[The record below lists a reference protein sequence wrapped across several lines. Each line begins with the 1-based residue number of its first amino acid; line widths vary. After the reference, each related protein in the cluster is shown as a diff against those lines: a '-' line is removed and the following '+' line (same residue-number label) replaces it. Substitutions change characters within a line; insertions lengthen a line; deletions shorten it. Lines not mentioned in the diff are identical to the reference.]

1 MPPDPIPEPKPNDLP
16 VTDPDF
22 GLFTADAKFSK
33 ENGRTIM
40 RGVMLEPGEFKTNY
54 GPRVVTPKFILDN
67 QKKWIGKP
75 LCVVDKSHPDFPPLD
90 RRIGRITKVAVNT
103 AGQGIYEADTFN
115 TTLARDTIEV
125 AQEYGRLGVSIDG
138 PISLAYD
145 HKTMLDIEP
154 RYLALLAPGEASIKS
169 SYAEVGKFSA
179 GAGAFDSFNPKSEE
193 SLDMTQEEIQKLT
206 KERDEMALKVKEAE
220 AKFATAD
227 KSLTEANT
235 KLVTVQAERDEAE
248 RVKLLDE
255 TAKFAKKFGD
265 KEPAATATL
274 PDLRALRAGQA
285 EKALA
290 KFAEGKTGADLQQTA
305 PPVGEKA
312 KPRLLIIE

>member
-1 MPPDPIPEPKPNDLP
+1 
-16 VTDPDF
+16 
-22 GLFTADAKFSK
+22 
-33 ENGRTIM
+33 
-40 RGVMLEPGEFKTNY
+40 MLEPGSFNTSRGARIITPAFIAKTM
-54 GPRVVTPKFILDN
+54 P
-67 QKKWIGKP
+67 KWIGKR
-75 LCVVDKSHPDFPPLD
+75 LCVIDASHPDKPPVTVD
-90 RRIGRITKVAVNT
+90 VGRITKTGVN
-103 AGQGIYEADTFN
+103 AQGQGIYEARPFK
-115 TTLARDTIEV
+115 TTLARDTWEL
-125 AQEYGRLGVSIDG
+125 AREYGRLGVSIDG
-138 PISLAYD
+138 PCSVGAD
-145 HKTMLDIEP
+145 RKTMLDIDP
-154 RYLALLAPGEASIKS
+154 RYLGVLPMGDQAIPG

-179 GAGAFDSFNPKSEE
+179 GEGAFDSFNPKSEE

-206 KERDEMALKVKEAE
+206 KERDELALKVKDAE

-235 KLVTVQAERDEAE
+235 KLVTVQAERDAAE

-290 KFAEGKTGADLQQTA
+290 KFAEGKTGADIQQTA

-312 KPRLLIIE
+312 KPRLIYIE